1 MKWIK
6 ITLIWICFIPVAIIN
21 GGFRDY
27 LLDKYLPENISLAI
41 SGIILSGL
49 IFVITMLLLPRIK
62 RLSEKDCVKIGV
74 QWMLLTVVFEFYFG
88 LSSGSTWS
96 ELIEAYNPLKGNL
109 WILVLLSTFLSPMW
123 VFKSQMK

>member
-6 ITLIWICFIPVAIIN
+6 VTLIWICFIPVAIIN

-62 RLSEKDCVKIGV
+62 RLSEKDCIKIGI

>member
-27 LLDKYLPENISLAI
+27 LLDKYLPKNISIAI

>member
-21 GGFRDY
+21 GSFRDY

>member
-62 RLSEKDCVKIGV
+62 RLSDKDRGTMDAVDRC
-74 QWMLLTVVFEFYFG
+74 F
-88 LSSGSTWS
+88 
-96 ELIEAYNPLKGNL
+96 
-109 WILVLLSTFLSPMW
+109 
-123 VFKSQMK
+123 

>member
-6 ITLIWICFIPVAIIN
+6 VTLIWICFIPVAIIN

-62 RLSEKDCVKIGV
+62 RLSEKDCVKIGI

>member
-1 MKWIK
+1 
-6 ITLIWICFIPVAIIN
+6 
-21 GGFRDY
+21 
-27 LLDKYLPENISLAI
+27 
-41 SGIILSGL
+41 
-49 IFVITMLLLPRIK
+49 MLLLPRIK

>member
-62 RLSEKDCVKIGV
+62 RLSEKDCVKIGI

-88 LSSGSTWS
+88 LSSSSTWS

>member
-1 MKWIK
+1 MKWIT
-6 ITLIWICFIPVAIIN
+6 ITLIWICFIPIAIIN

>member
-62 RLSEKDCVKIGV
+62 RLSEKDCVKIGI

>member
-6 ITLIWICFIPVAIIN
+6 ITLIWICFIPIAIIN